1 MNGENIPLP
10 HPDANNNGKGVDN
23 NELVISST
31 DDSNV
36 ESVVANIISPNNML
50 KVTKRDVIFQ
60 RNLCYQIKNQF
71 TAGKANETIGKE
83 LSGEGKVQIYQGC
96 GFFMQETILNLIH
109 LRYSLDKEWKHYVR
123 EVLLKV
129 YENQLSSYTTEG
141 SRGTPHIAVQLFRGL
156 HQRINCDRLAGD
168 YIPETKLV
176 KYINAT
182 TSNKRQY
189 QNILKKNKKN

>member
-83 LSGEGKVQIYQGC
+83 LSVV
-96 GFFMQETILNLIH
+96 T
-109 LRYSLDKEWKHYVR
+109 R
-123 EVLLKV
+123 VLLSQIFV
-129 YENQLSSYTTEG
+129 GQRMEALRPRS
-141 SRGTPHIAVQLFRGL
+141 IARS
-156 HQRINCDRLAGD
+156 I
-168 YIPETKLV
+168 
-176 KYINAT
+176 
-182 TSNKRQY
+182 
-189 QNILKKNKKN
+189 